1 MKKRI
6 KINFTDFWGG
16 FDKTNN
22 YFYNLLKEEFDVE
35 ISNNPDYLFFSI
47 FGNAHQKF
55 GGVKISYIGE
65 NVSPVFKDQ
74 NVFGSDYSF
83 SFDYLDDPRN
93 YRLPHYLLYPGYYD
107 MSNKKVDE
115 SLLNRKFCSFVVSN
129 GNSLERNNF
138 FNKLSKYKIVDSG
151 GSHLNN
157 IGYKI
162 PDKNKWLSEY
172 KFNICFENDAHRGY
186 NENYTTEKLPQAMQ
200 SNTLGIYK
208 GNTQIGKE
216 FNTKSF
222 INIRE
227 FNSEESAIE
236 YIIELDKNDDKYMD
250 VIKEPFFPND
260 NQIPEDNKLENIKK
274 FLYRIFY

>member
-1 MKKRI
+1 MV
-6 KINFTDFWGG
+6 N
-16 FDKTNN
+16 
-22 YFYNLLKEEFDVE
+22 
-35 ISNNPDYLFFSI
+35 
-47 FGNAHQKF
+47 Q
-55 GGVKISYIGE
+55 
-65 NVSPVFKDQ
+65 
-74 NVFGSDYSF
+74 
-83 SFDYLDDPRN
+83 
-93 YRLPHYLLYPGYYD
+93 
-107 MSNKKVDE
+107 KVDE

-151 GSHLNN
+151 GSYLNN

-162 PDKNKWLSEY
+162 PDKNKWISEY

-186 NENYTTEKLPQAMQ
+186 NEHYTTEKLPQAMQ
-200 SNTLGIYK
+200 SNTIGIYK

-236 YIIELDKNDDKYMD
+236 YIIELDKNDDKSKAKYF
-250 VIKEPFFPND
+250 KEIHNFEHKSSLKSLDSLRDPNALVD
-260 NQIPEDNKLENIKK
+260 TPTLTPSLIRDLKICPQGVDKTFDLP
-274 FLYRIFY
+274 

>member
-1 MKKRI
+1 
-6 KINFTDFWGG
+6 
-16 FDKTNN
+16 
-22 YFYNLLKEEFDVE
+22 
-35 ISNNPDYLFFSI
+35 
-47 FGNAHQKF
+47 
-55 GGVKISYIGE
+55 
-65 NVSPVFKDQ
+65 
-74 NVFGSDYSF
+74 
-83 SFDYLDDPRN
+83 
-93 YRLPHYLLYPGYYD
+93 
-107 MSNKKVDE
+107 
-115 SLLNRKFCSFVVSN
+115 
-129 GNSLERNNF
+129 
-138 FNKLSKYKIVDSG
+138 
-151 GSHLNN
+151 
-157 IGYKI
+157 
-162 PDKNKWLSEY
+162 
-172 KFNICFENDAHRGY
+172 
-186 NENYTTEKLPQAMQ
+186 MQ